1 MFKISPLVWLFN
13 FQYLTLLPKIR
24 KIKPLVLSNVCT
36 IFLLMNSE
44 EKNCPKK
51 KNEQQSESS

>member
-13 FQYLTLLPKIR
+13 FQYLTLLPKVR
-24 KIKPLVLSNVCT
+24 KTKPLVLSNMCT
-36 IFLLMNSE
+36 TFCLMNAE
-44 EKNCPKK
+44 EENFPKK